1 MSKITGD
8 KLAQA
13 AMNALDMGISY
24 QQEDCQAFVKNSF
37 KRAGGDMGRY
47 AGSNDMAR
55 NAMSKL
61 YLLPTAMKENLMQPG
76 WLLYMIEPGHNTKY
90 DDEMGDAT
98 HVGIYTGI
106 PGKEIVHS
114 SKSKG
119 GVIASTFHKGHLWT
133 HGGPADAAIYT
144 YESSEGNEYDGRGGN
159 MGNAEQSGGK
169 KPQRIVLPE
178 SKAGQTI
185 NLRSYP
191 GSDVV
196 LAMPRDGQ
204 IGQVGDAFSSGGRLW
219 KEATFDGITGVA
231 WAEFFQELSDEQ
243 KVPVQP
249 PYKPSL
255 PTTADG
261 RLNALEK
268 AIEIVLGPDWR
279 NR

>member
-144 YESSEGNEYDGRGGN
+144 YESSEGNEYSGEGGAIN
-159 MGNAEQSGGK
+159 MDTLHRVILPIENAGETVNMRKNAAPQS
-169 KPQRIVLPE
+169 
-178 SKAGQTI
+178 
-185 NLRSYP
+185 
-191 GSDVV
+191 VV
-196 LAMPRDGQ
+196 LHKIRDGTELMAGDE
-204 IGQVGDAFSSGGRLW
+204 ITKNGQQW
-219 KEATFDGITGVA
+219 KAVTYQGMTGYIMA
-231 WAEFFQELSDEQ
+231 RYLDELSGSTDA
-243 KVPVQP
+243 P
-249 PYKPSL
+249 PYFPLYPPSIEP
-255 PTTADG
+255 PTTNNE
-261 RLNALEK
+261 RLDLLERRV
-268 AIEIVLGPDWR
+268 ANIEKTTGIKFGG
-279 NR
+279 